1 MLFRRRGA
9 RCSRRFFLLSPFKF
23 PLRFFMTNIKLLLY
37 REYLMFVAITQV
49 YVIIKLNFNFDLN
62 KKKCRP
68 KTHVC
73 DLTYVL

>member
-1 MLFRRRGA
+1 
-9 RCSRRFFLLSPFKF
+9 
-23 PLRFFMTNIKLLLY
+23 
-37 REYLMFVAITQV
+37 MFVAITQV
-49 YVIIKLNFNFDLN
+49 YVIIKLN